1 MSSSNTKKTSKK
13 KIPTARELAMEIL
26 TKVDEKKAYSNILLN
41 ESLNK
46 FKLERQEV
54 ALTTEIVYGTIQ
66 RMNTID
72 YFLDQFLNKKVRKL
86 QPWVRNLLRLSFYQL
101 YYLDRIPDHA
111 VVNEAV
117 NISKRK
123 GHRGISGMVNA
134 VLRNI
139 IRKKDQIAL
148 PSTSNI
154 VQHISLKHS
163 HPEWMVRRWVHQF
176 GEEIAE
182 QICKA
187 NNETPHVSVRVNTL
201 KQDRDSIVKEMQQEA
216 LKVSPSSISADGIVV
231 ESGGNMAHSAWFK
244 EGKISI
250 QDESSMLVA
259 AVIDP
264 KKNETILDCCAA
276 PGGKTTHI
284 AEKMENTG
292 VIWANDIHQHKKK
305 LIDEQV
311 ERLHL
316 KNIKTSVE
324 DAALL
329 IKKFEKQ
336 SFDRILLD
344 APCSG
349 LGVIRR
355 KPDLKWVK
363 SESDIEEITQIQLGI
378 LCKIADLVKPGGVLV
393 YSTCTIEASENE
405 HIIKAFLSQ
414 NPQFSTDSS
423 IDKFLPKEV
432 YHQIKLEEGMLQVL
446 PNYYHSDGFFIARL
460 HKNENV

>member
-1 MSSSNTKKTSKK
+1 MTSSNTTTSKK
-13 KIPTARELAMEIL
+13 KKPTARELAMNIL

-46 FKLERQEV
+46 FNLERQEA

-72 YFLDQFLNKKVRKL
+72 YFLNQFVTKKVKKL

-139 IRKKDQIAL
+139 IRKKEQLEL

-163 HPEWMVRRWVHQF
+163 HPEWMVRRWIHQF
-176 GEEIAE
+176 GEELTE
-182 QICKA
+182 QICEA
-187 NNETPHVSVRVNTL
+187 NNGTPHVSVRVNTL
-201 KQDRDSIVKEMQQEA
+201 KQDRDFLINEMQQEEIQI
-216 LKVSPSSISADGIVV
+216 SPSTISTDGIVV
-231 ESGGNMAHSAWFK
+231 ESGGNMAHSSWFK

-264 KKNETILDCCAA
+264 RPNETILDCCAA
-276 PGGKTTHI
+276 PGGKTTHM
-284 AEKMENTG
+284 AEKMKNTG
-292 VIWANDIHQHKKK
+292 VIWANDIHPHKEK

-316 KNIKTSVE
+316 KNIKTSVQ

-329 IKKFEKQ
+329 KQKFEKH

-363 SESDIEEITQIQLGI
+363 SESDVQEITQIQLDI
-378 LCKIADLVKPGGVLV
+378 LSNIADLVKPGGVLV
-393 YSTCTIEASENE
+393 YSTCTMESSENE
-405 HIIKAFLSQ
+405 HIVKAFLAQ
-414 NPQFSTDSS
+414 NPQFSIDPS
-423 IDKFLPKEV
+423 IEKLLPQEI

-460 HKNENV
+460 HKNENI